1 MCNILQGESAVSGCP
16 TFALSKIR
24 AFFKVTVNVREINKN
39 QIWQLQPQMY
49 GKNLPPPQK
58 KKIGAVGYSA
68 IYNYMGFRL
77 IWYVLRLWDK
87 VFNRHFDR

>member
-1 MCNILQGESAVSGCP
+1 MCDILQDESAVSGCP

-58 KKIGAVGYSA
+58 KKSGQLDTLPSTI
-68 IYNYMGFRL
+68 
-77 IWYVLRLWDK
+77 IWVLG
-87 VFNRHFDR
+87 